1 MIDPQ
6 NQANKFIKN
15 LGAQHEQGL
24 NVAKTTEA
32 NLMRTIELA
41 IQFGKWVLL
50 EGVGKDL
57 DPSLEPVLLQ
67 KVVKTGSSYSI
78 TIG

>member
-1 MIDPQ
+1 
-6 NQANKFIKN
+6 
-15 LGAQHEQGL
+15 
-24 NVAKTTEA
+24 
-32 NLMRTIELA
+32 MRTIELA

-67 KVVKTGSSYSI
+67 KVIKTGSSYQI

>member
-6 NQANKFIKN
+6 SQANKFIKN
-15 LGAQHEQGL
+15 LGSKHEEGI
-24 NVAKTTEA
+24 NVVKTTEP

-50 EGVGKDL
+50 
-57 DPSLEPVLLQ
+57 
-67 KVVKTGSSYSI
+67 
-78 TIG
+78 

>member
-6 NQANKFIKN
+6 SQANKFIKN
-15 LGAQHEQGL
+15 LGSKHEEGI
-24 NVAKTTEA
+24 NVVKTTEP

-67 KVVKTGSSYSI
+67 KVVKTGSSYQI